1 MEEWAYFVQAL
12 ANVKEGDGSLLDNVF
27 VFGLTDQSF
36 AKTHAIEGIPMFTAG
51 RAGGRVK
58 TGYHI
63 DGGTS
68 PGTRVGYTALR
79 LMGVDVPSWGN
90 QSNNTSK
97 EIGEILV

>member
-1 MEEWAYFVQAL
+1 MH
-12 ANVKEGDGSLLDNVF
+12 
-27 VFGLTDQSF
+27 GLHGLMSAAATNGPSPG
-36 AKTHAIEGIPMFTAG
+36 A
-51 RAGGRVK
+51 
-58 TGYHI
+58 
-63 DGGTS
+63 S